1 MANAL
6 VIEANRVV
14 QNEIMP
20 TGSATGEN
28 MTAQEATSPTSRPS
42 SLMVGERSLPLPVF
56 FPSISSVKTALLPQE
71 YLQLMSSLT
80 GLTTQFLVSA
90 FDLAGLP
97 ESIAA
102 LEALS
107 AARSQ
112 GAIALMDSGNYESFW
127 KDAQSVWTQELF
139 HETLKKFPV
148 DLAFSF
154 DEQKPP
160 KDKQEHVALVIDRWR
175 NDQLAAGSCLI
186 VPIVH
191 AAADQL
197 PEICA
202 AVAKASGIT
211 IIAVA
216 ERRLGD
222 GILQR
227 FDTVKAIR
235 AELNGLGRYI
245 ALHLLGTGN
254 PISIAAYTAAG
265 ADSFDGL
272 EWCQTVVDHDTGLL
286 YHLSQSE
293 FFAAQTSWAE
303 AGLSF
308 QARTLAHNL
317 EFFAAWMSRLR
328 EASAHGHI
336 AEFCRLHFPVRAYR
350 HIAER
355 AGWDIP

>member
-1 MANAL
+1 
-6 VIEANRVV
+6 
-14 QNEIMP
+14 
-20 TGSATGEN
+20 
-28 MTAQEATSPTSRPS
+28 MTISRPTSIV
-42 SLMVGERSLPLPVF
+42 VGERVLRLPVF

-71 YLQLMSSLT
+71 YLQLVSSLT
-80 GLTTQFLVSA
+80 GLTGQFLASA

-97 ESIAA
+97 DPAPA
-102 LEALS
+102 LKAVS
-107 AARSQ
+107 AARAQ

-127 KDAQSVWTQELF
+127 KDEQATWTQDRF
-139 HETLKKFPV
+139 HDVLKRFPF

-154 DEQKPP
+154 DEQNPP
-160 KDKQEHVALVIDRWR
+160 AGKQEHVALVVERWR
-175 NDQLAAGSCLI
+175 YDQLASGSCLI

-191 AAADQL
+191 ATADQL
-197 PEICA
+197 PELCT
-202 AVAKASGIT
+202 AVAKASGVAM
-211 IIAVA
+211 IAVA

-235 AELNGLGRYI
+235 AALDNLGRYVT
-245 ALHLLGTGN
+245 LHLLGTGN
-254 PISIAAYTAAG
+254 PISIATYTAAG

-293 FFAAQTSWAE
+293 FFAAQTFWAG

-317 EFFAAWMSRLR
+317 EFFAAWMGRLR
-328 EASAHGHI
+328 EASAQRRV
-336 AEFCRLHFPVRAYR
+336 ANFCKLHFPDRAYR

-355 AGWDIP
+355 AGWDLP

>member
-1 MANAL
+1 MAPS
-6 VIEANRVV
+6 R
-14 QNEIMP
+14 
-20 TGSATGEN
+20 
-28 MTAQEATSPTSRPS
+28 PTSIA
-42 SLMVGERSLPLPVF
+42 VGERPLELPVF

-71 YLQLMSSLT
+71 YLQLVSSLA
-80 GLTTQFLVSA
+80 GLTGQFLASA
-90 FDLAGLP
+90 FDLAGLSDP
-97 ESIAA
+97 APVV
-102 LEALS
+102 EAVS
-107 AARSQ
+107 SARSQ

-127 KDAQSVWTQELF
+127 KDAQEAWTQDRF
-139 HETLKKFPV
+139 HNVLKGFPF
-148 DLAFSF
+148 DLAFGF

-160 KDKQEHVALVIDRWR
+160 ADMQEHVTLVVERWR
-175 NDQLAAGSCLI
+175 SDQFAAGSCLI

-191 AAADQL
+191 ATAAEL
-197 PEICA
+197 PELCA
-202 AVAKASGIT
+202 AVAKASGVAMV
-211 IIAVA
+211 AVA

-227 FDTVKAIR
+227 FDTVKSIR
-235 AELNGLGRYI
+235 SALDGLERYI

-293 FFAAQTSWAE
+293 FFAAQTSWAD

-317 EFFAAWMSRLR
+317 EFFAFWMSRLR
-328 EASAHGHI
+328 EASANARV
-336 AEFCRLHFPVRAYR
+336 AEFCRLNFPGRAYR
-350 HIAER
+350 HIAVR
-355 AGWDIP
+355 AGWDLP

>member
-1 MANAL
+1 MA
-6 VIEANRVV
+6 
-14 QNEIMP
+14 
-20 TGSATGEN
+20 
-28 MTAQEATSPTSRPS
+28 TSRPMS
-42 SLMVGERSLPLPVF
+42 IAVGKRSLRLPVF

-71 YLQLMSSLT
+71 YLQLVSSLA
-80 GLTTQFLVSA
+80 GLTGQFLASA
-90 FDLAGLP
+90 FDLAALSDHAP
-97 ESIAA
+97 A
-102 LEALS
+102 LEAVS

-127 KDAQSVWTQELF
+127 KDAQAAWTQDLF
-139 HETLKKFPV
+139 HDVLKRFPF
-148 DLAFSF
+148 DLAFGF
-154 DEQKPP
+154 DEQRPP
-160 KDKQEHVALVIDRWR
+160 ADKQEHVALVVERWR
-175 NDQLAAGSCLI
+175 HDQLAAGSCLI
-186 VPIVH
+186 IPIVH
-191 AAADQL
+191 ATADEL
-197 PEICA
+197 PELCA
-202 AVAKASGIT
+202 AVAKASGVAM
-211 IIAVA
+211 IAVA

-235 AELNGLGRYI
+235 TALDGLGRYI

-293 FFAAQTSWAE
+293 FFAAQTSWVD

-317 EFFAAWMSRLR
+317 EFFAAWMSRLH
-328 EASAHGHI
+328 EASAH
-336 AEFCRLHFPVRAYR
+336 ARVPEFCRLHFPDRAYR
-350 HIAER
+350 HIAKQ
-355 AGWDIP
+355 AGWDLP